1 MSAIPPLDA
10 EGQRL
15 LALLVSRL
23 PAANPNDPRTFIS
36 YKDVHDILHL
46 PQVRETYG
54 ESLKAQGLVSLANWT
69 AVTGKPGITGLV
81 IDRSSMMP
89 GKGYFELFGRRED
102 DFFWWTGEIT
112 KSKDYDWSPFLPAA
126 TPPEPP
132 KAVDIEVPPDR
143 KETTINRII
152 RDTLLSRRIKQ
163 LHNFECQLC
172 GHTILLADGGRY
184 AEAHHIQPLGE
195 PHNGPDTPENLICVC
210 PNHHAELDFGVR
222 PLALVNL
229 QSAQGHTIGQTYIDY
244 HNAHV
249 RKEP

>member
-1 MSAIPPLDA
+1 MTVIPSLDA

-23 PAANPNDPRTFIS
+23 SSAKPNDPRTFIS

-54 ESLKAQGLVSLANWT
+54 DSLKAQGLVSLADWT
-69 AVTGKPGITGLV
+69 FAADKPAITGLV

-89 GKGYFELFGRRED
+89 GKGYFELFGKRED
-102 DFFWWTGEIT
+102 DFAWWTGEIA
-112 KSKDYDWSPFLPAA
+112 KSKSYDWSPFLPVS

-132 KAVDIEVPPDR
+132 KAVDIQGPPDR
-143 KETTINRII
+143 KETTISRII
-152 RDTLLSRRIKQ
+152 RDTLLSRHIKQ
-163 LHNFECQLC
+163 LHRYECQLC
-172 GHTILLADGGRY
+172 GHSILLADGSRY

-195 PHNGPDTPENLICVC
+195 PHNGPDTPENLVCVC

-222 PLALVNL
+222 PLALADL
-229 QSAQGHTIGQTYIDY
+229 RPAPGHMVGQAYIDY

-249 RKEP
+249 RREH